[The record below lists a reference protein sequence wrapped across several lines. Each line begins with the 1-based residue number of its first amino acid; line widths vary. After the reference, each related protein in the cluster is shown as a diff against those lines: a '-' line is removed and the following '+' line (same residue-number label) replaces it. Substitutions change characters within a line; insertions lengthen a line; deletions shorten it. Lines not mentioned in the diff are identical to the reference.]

1 MSSRVT
7 KLTLSYLSTLL
18 ISSVCG
24 TQYLFSAYSTAIQDR
39 LGFTSV
45 QINTIGSF
53 ANYGVFLSK
62 PFFGYIS
69 DNHGSQ
75 RICVA
80 ASFLMFIS
88 YLCLALTYQ
97 QILPSSSFML
107 CALYLFCAGIASA
120 GGMVSSMVTVTK
132 NFTSLRGTALGVPIA
147 LFGLSAFMY
156 SQINMHFFQN
166 DTFHFIL
173 FISTSAGI
181 CLFIGSWFL
190 VVVPPPLPTTTV
202 GGSINEFEEGISNS
216 HHDKID
222 KIDRIDK
229 IEDDNNNNSNLFTEQ
244 TPLLLQQK
252 KCKNEQYIKPNII
265 IENENEELDI
275 GGWELVHN
283 NDAIR
288 LVLIMVFIGGVG
300 LMYINN
306 VGAIIKS
313 LYYAP
318 STQPSHSL
326 HPSHPFHLIHP
337 SFKDLNNNNAE
348 IQRLQN
354 LHVSLLSIFSFLGR
368 ISGGF
373 LSDLAKHFYDIPRIS
388 FLGLA
393 ALWLLIGQMLILFW
407 IQQVDNLWMVTCF
420 VGYGFGIQYGIA
432 PTITGELFGSKRF
445 GLNWGLLACFPAVGG
460 QIFNLLFGYNSDLH
474 RDHCSGAECYSSVFY
489 ISSIGCLIS
498 ILVTFYMLLLE
509 KNKSTNKFIIQSIK

>member
-18 ISSVCG
+18 ITSVCG
-24 TQYLFSAYSTAIQDR
+24 TQYLFSAYSTALQDR

-75 RICVA
+75 RTCFA
-80 ASFLMFIS
+80 ASLLIFIS

-97 QILPSSSFML
+97 QIIPSTSFML
-107 CALYLFCAGIASA
+107 CSLYLFCAGIASS
-120 GGMVSSMVTVTK
+120 GGLVSSMVTITK
-132 NFTSLRGTALGVPIA
+132 NFTSLRGTALSVPIA

-173 FISTSAGI
+173 FISTSAGL
-181 CLFIGSWFL
+181 CLFIGSWFI
-190 VVVPPPLPTTTV
+190 VVVPPPLPTTTTAV
-202 GGSINEFEEGISNS
+202 VESINELEEGISN
-216 HHDKID
+216 
-222 KIDRIDK
+222 
-229 IEDDNNNNSNLFTEQ
+229 NNNNSNLFTEQ

-252 KCKNEQYIKPNII
+252 QCKNEQR
-265 IENENEELDI
+265 IESDIDGENDELDI

-283 NDAIR
+283 KDAIR
-288 LVLIMVFIGGVG
+288 LVLIMIFIGGVG

-318 STQPSHSL
+318 STQPSHS
-326 HPSHPFHLIHP
+326 SHPFHPSHLSRPFHPIHP
-337 SFKDLNNNNAE
+337 SFKDL
-348 IQRLQN
+348 R
-354 LHVSLLSIFSFLGR
+354 
-368 ISGGF
+368 F
-373 LSDLAKHFYDIPRIS
+373 LSDLAKYLYGIPRIS

-407 IQQVDNLWMVTCF
+407 IQQVDKLWMVTCF
-420 VGYGFGIQYGIA
+420 VGFGYGIQYGTA
-432 PTITGELFGSKRF
+432 PTIAGELFGSKRF
-445 GLNWGLLACFPAVGG
+445 GLNWGLLACV
-460 QIFNLLFGYNSDLH
+460 S
-474 RDHCSGAECYSSVFY
+474 
-489 ISSIGCLIS
+489 
-498 ILVTFYMLLLE
+498 
-509 KNKSTNKFIIQSIK
+509 